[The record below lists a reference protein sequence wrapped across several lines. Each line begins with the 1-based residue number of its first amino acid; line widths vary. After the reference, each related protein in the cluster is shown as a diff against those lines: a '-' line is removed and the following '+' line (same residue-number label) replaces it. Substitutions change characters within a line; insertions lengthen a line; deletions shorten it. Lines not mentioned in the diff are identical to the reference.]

1 MAIKAVIKEVASFL
15 PAGELHNEQLAA
27 EFGVWHGNQ
36 IFEKTGVAVRHVSA
50 PNECAS
56 DLGVAAAR
64 KLFDNNSCAPEEVD
78 FLIFVSQMP
87 DYFMPT
93 TACLVQDRLGLATS
107 CGAIDINLGCSGFI
121 YGLATAKSLV
131 EATVAK
137 TVLLIT
143 SDTYTKWINPK
154 DRSTRTLFG
163 DGAAATLVVGIESES
178 DLIGPFVLGS
188 DGGGVKDIVVPA
200 GGFRRPITA
209 ETKIE
214 QTDDTGNVRSPE
226 NLYMNGGAVLGFTIR
241 TIPPVIDELLQK
253 SGLTLDDIDLVIPH
267 QANKFMLE
275 RLRAKL
281 KIAADK
287 YWIDMKDSGNT
298 VSATIPIALES
309 AMQQGR
315 VKAGDRVALVG
326 FGVGY
331 SWGATLVKIV

>member
-93 TACLVQDRLGLATS
+93 TACLVQDRLGLRTT

-121 YGLATAKSLV
+121 YGLAVAKSLV
-131 EATVAK
+131 EAAVAG